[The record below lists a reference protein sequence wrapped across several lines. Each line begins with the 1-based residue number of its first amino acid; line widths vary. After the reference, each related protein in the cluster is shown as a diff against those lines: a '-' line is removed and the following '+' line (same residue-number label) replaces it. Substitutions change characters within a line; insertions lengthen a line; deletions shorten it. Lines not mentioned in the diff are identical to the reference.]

1 LLDVAIWSLLLLR
14 IIFSDDTRDADQKSI
29 INIGTADLLDML
41 TTDEP
46 NVDFTLALGSDTFID
61 VASGRWKRTED
72 VFKLVGHRMVVFR
85 RKKRRSVVGGN
96 GGATTSAE
104 ETNNG
109 YAAAATSA
117 AADISMVEKNTTYED
132 DELLQDLITKWQI
145 INPTTHST
153 SIHVVCIPTTLTDV
167 SSSAVRQCTNLQEL
181 KEMVSQ
187 SVIDYVVEH
196 KLYAFSEHQEEKEG
210 R

>member
-1 LLDVAIWSLLLLR
+1 
-14 IIFSDDTRDADQKSI
+14 
-29 INIGTADLLDML
+29 ML
-41 TTDEP
+41 TADEP

-61 VASGRWKRTED
+61 LARGKWKRTED
-72 VFKLVGHRMVVFR
+72 VFKLVGHRIVVFR
-85 RKKRRSVVGGN
+85 RKGTRKVVDGN

-104 ETNNG
+104 EANND

-132 DELLQDLITKWQI
+132 DELFQELIAKWQI

-153 SIHVVCIPTTLTDV
+153 SIHVVCIPTSLTNV
-167 SSSAVRQCTNLQEL
+167 SSSAARQCTNLQDL

-187 SVIDYVVEH
+187 SVLDYIVEH